1 MIEYDE
7 FIDAIALDRGSV
19 GSNDL
24 VKTVYAVSRD
34 HLEGYRHP
42 ADALAS
48 GPLGA
53 ESPNE
58 AAALAELEALL
69 RDRLRQVEEGRVSK
83 RTVEGIFKQAID
95 ETETGRDA

>member
-1 MIEYDE
+1 MSRISIDVTPQEHQRLKAMAALQGRTIKE
-7 FIDAIALDRGSV
+7 FV
-19 GSNDL
+19 
-24 VKTVYAVSRD
+24 
-34 HLEGYRHP
+34 
-42 ADALAS
+42 LART
-48 GPLGA
+48 LGA